1 MSSLLHFCTFKA
13 MLINDI
19 CSDRSLSLTPLV
31 HTPKFHF
38 EQSNSWMLPG
48 AHGEEVVRS
57 VLFDS
62 EVSILFT
69 TYLFYFLYTN
79 CYSHGR
85 FIHVVKT
92 AM

>member
-1 MSSLLHFCTFKA
+1 
-13 MLINDI
+13 MLMNGKR
-19 CSDRSLSLTPLV
+19 SDRSLSLTPLV
-31 HTPKFHF
+31 HTPEFHF

-62 EVSILFT
+62 EVSILST
-69 TYLFYFLYTN
+69 SYLFYFLYTN

-85 FIHVVKT
+85 SIHVVKT

>member
-1 MSSLLHFCTFKA
+1 MSPLSYSYTYKA
-13 MLINDI
+13 MLMNDK

-31 HTPKFHF
+31 HTPEFHF

-48 AHGEEVVRS
+48 AHGEVVRS

-62 EVSILFT
+62 EVSTIFT
-69 TYLFYFLYTN
+69 NYFFYFLYTN
-79 CYSHGR
+79 FYSHGR
-85 FIHVVKT
+85 SIHVVKT